1 LEAETTERELKTA
14 ERNKIQAGANKVKL
28 CQYRKANEER
38 KQAGPAG
45 TRKAYVDH
53 GEWRN

>member
-38 KQAGPAG
+38 KQAGPAE